1 MDLLEYF
8 KVFADV
14 AKALFTQWNLV
25 EDVANNFIDFV
36 EKISL
41 EILKKV

>member
-14 AKALFTQWNLV
+14 AKSFFTQWNLV
-25 EDVANNFIDFV
+25 EDVANNFIDFI
-36 EKISL
+36 EKVSL
-41 EILKKV
+41 ELLKKF